1 MSPSKPLL
9 TENDCQRRGRLEA
22 YVSQALLGFRQ
33 DANHTRSSA
42 ALTSLPSYSVIQEF
56 LAYLGPGSPSRDK
69 PKHVDVAAFR
79 KCLFAIGCSADDTSF
94 LLRRLDLRATGS
106 IDGKLFTRLFMSP
119 NANSPT
125 SAAMMRAK
133 QQSSAQLRAST
144 MASGATG
151 GGDDRAAKELHRRM
165 VEKVLLRS
173 KNQNIKDA
181 FRQYDLD
188 RTGYLTHTQFRS
200 MLRDHGFVGADVDV
214 LIKHLDRSNQ
224 QSISFHAFVGDV
236 KLGAGQSYPKP
247 SPKKTT
253 QPLAKPFGA
262 KSNAAASM
270 SYGDKPMRA
279 NPEPTANSGTD
290 PMETIRAKL
299 RQRVM
304 GHNKSIREVF
314 LEYDMDGNGHLDHDE
329 FKAFMAKYR
338 FTEDEANMVI
348 DFLDQDYSGTIDYDE
363 FAAGLLFYRPPPAV
377 VLPSPAQHQ
386 PLPSNTRATA
396 ADGQQVLRTVRKKLD
411 EKLRSKAWRIDLRAE
426 YAKYDSD
433 DKDGLDHQEFG
444 AFLIGI
450 GVKLKAD
457 ELAALLSTLNTDGSE
472 RIEFEEF
479 ASLVSPEFLK
489 RSAQVKGEDGG
500 FYPNQSPPMRQPTD
514 KLQRESDNELWTVF
528 NRYDI
533 HGSGHLDYGELSQL
547 MRDHGFSESDIVQV
561 IKQIDRDG
569 AVGNH
574 KQPRQDGVDYDLFS
588 SVMSNKIWKQG
599 QVANSPK
606 KLIPSRGNAM
616 SAELKEACSQWVKRA
631 LRDNRSLND
640 AFKHHDN
647 DASGELDHEEFRRFM
662 KHYGMK
668 RDGDINAILDLLDS
682 NGNGTI
688 SYEEFSRVFGR
699 VKSGINDNKKPLAD
713 QRNQSNE
720 ANRARQQQRAEKS
733 PSKEHWGEDTKRQLV
748 VLREQELL
756 WLERALRDYAS
767 VESAFRDF
775 DRKNRGELDYEQFR
789 DFMGQYGITDETNVS
804 LLLKRLDVDNSGT
817 VDKQEFLS
825 VFDPDR
831 LSQHKLTDSRDMYQP
846 SRSPTKKRQEST
858 RLRDLE
864 LQWIRSA
871 LAKHR
876 TVKDAFMQSDRDGN
890 GELDQEEFCQLM
902 AAFGIREKEHID
914 VLLKR
919 LDADE
924 SGTIEYEEF
933 STVFHESRVGD
944 QEPAKR
950 QSTQKQNKLR
960 QQPESKKDR
969 AARLRNLEIK
979 WIKRALGCHESIEAA
994 FHEYDVDDSGE
1005 LDHEEFSHIMKRYG
1019 IVRDDDID
1027 LLIRRLDA
1035 NESGTIDFE
1044 EFSTIFNPLRAD
1056 QGPRAGLFPTFE
1068 TLEDDAMDPEELES
1082 ILEVERE
1089 LANRMMRNTRDM
1101 RVAFQKFDMNGNGRI
1116 EYAEFRKVLKSYKF
1130 PELEIRK
1137 VIRHL
1142 DRDVSGFIDY
1152 KEFVSGFSVSKD
1164 SGSTSPTDGVR
1175 RKSKYTVT
1183 RVSPKRPNGTMDRGN
1198 RGSSSVEAVKKQLL
1212 SKILS
1217 THGTVQ
1223 SVFRTYDVQKQG
1235 RLTAEQFEG
1244 LMQDHDFSLSD
1255 AQLLMDA
1262 LDRDK
1267 SGTIEYEEFLS
1278 QLVVRTNV

>member
-9 TENDCQRRGRLEA
+9 SENDRQRRVRLEA
-22 YVSQALLGFRQ
+22 FVVQALKGFHQ
-33 DANHTRSSA
+33 NAGHAKPSA
-42 ALTSLPSYSVIQEF
+42 ALISLPSYSVIQEF
-56 LAYLGPGSPSRDK
+56 LNHVGQGSPSQDK

-79 KCLFAIGCSADDTSF
+79 KCLFAIGCSAEDNSF
-94 LLRRLDLRATGS
+94 LLRELDPRATGS
-106 IDGKLFTRLFMSP
+106 IDGKLFTRLFMSA

-125 SAAMMRAK
+125 AAAAMRTK
-133 QQSSAQLRAST
+133 QQPSPQFRASV
-144 MASGATG
+144 MASG
-151 GGDDRAAKELHRRM
+151 DDRTAKELHRRM
-165 VEKVLLRS
+165 VEKVLLKS

-188 RTGYLTHTQFRS
+188 RTGYLTHAQFRS
-200 MLRDHGFVGADVDV
+200 MLRDHGCVGADVDV
-214 LIKHLDRSNQ
+214 LIKYLDRSNQ

-236 KLGAGQSYPKP
+236 KLGAGQSYPKS

-253 QPLAKPFGA
+253 QSLAKPFGA
-262 KSNAAASM
+262 KSTAAPV
-270 SYGDKPMRA
+270 SYGKPMRV
-279 NPEPTANSGTD
+279 NPEQGAKSGAD
-290 PMETIRAKL
+290 PMEIIRAKL

-329 FKAFMAKYR
+329 FKAFMSKHR

-386 PLPSNTRATA
+386 PLPSNTRAA
-396 ADGQQVLRTVRKKLD
+396 LADGQQVLRTVRKKLD
-411 EKLRSKAWRIDLRAE
+411 EKLKSKTRRIDLRAE

-433 DKDGLDHQEFG
+433 DKEGLDHQEFG
-444 AFLIGI
+444 AFLVGM

-457 ELAALLSTLNTDGSE
+457 ELAALLSTLDTDGSE

-489 RSAQVKGEDGG
+489 RSTQMNGEDGS
-500 FYPNQSPPMRQPTD
+500 FPHNQSSPVRRSTD
-514 KLQRESDNELWTVF
+514 KLQHESDNDLWAVF

-533 HGSGHLDYGELSQL
+533 DGSGLLDYGELSQL

-561 IKQIDRDG
+561 MNQIDRDG
-569 AVGNH
+569 GDGNH
-574 KQPRQDGVDYDLFS
+574 KQPRQDGVDYELFS
-588 SVMSNKIWKQG
+588 SVMSSKTWNLG
-599 QVANSPK
+599 QVASSPK
-606 KLIPSRGNAM
+606 KLTPSKGNTM

-631 LRDNRSLND
+631 LRDNRSLDD

-668 RDGDINAILDLLDS
+668 RDGDINAILDFLDAD
-682 NGNGTI
+682 GNGTI

-699 VKSGINDNKKPLAD
+699 VKNGMNDNKKPFTD

-720 ANRARQQQRAEKS
+720 VNRARQQQRAEKF

-756 WLERALRDYAS
+756 WLERALRDYNS
-767 VESAFRDF
+767 VENAFRDF

-817 VDKQEFLS
+817 VDRQEFLS

-831 LSQHKLTDSRDMYQP
+831 LSQHKITNSRDIYQP

-864 LQWIRSA
+864 LQWIKSA

-876 TVKDAFMQSDRDGN
+876 TTEEAFMQFDRDGS
-890 GELDQEEFCQLM
+890 GELDQEGFCQLM
-902 AAFGIREKEHID
+902 AAFGIHEKEHID

-944 QEPAKR
+944 QEPARR
-950 QSTQKQNKLR
+950 QPTQKQNKQR
-960 QQPESKKDR
+960 QQPESKKNR

-1035 NESGTIDFE
+1035 NGSGTIDFE
-1044 EFSTIFNPLRAD
+1044 EFSTIFNPLRVD
-1056 QGPRAGLFPTFE
+1056 QGPRAGLFPTIE

-1082 ILEVERE
+1082 ILEIERE

-1175 RKSKYTVT
+1175 RKSKYTAT
-1183 RVSPKRPNGTMDRGN
+1183 RVSPKRSNGNTERST
-1198 RGSSSVEAVKKQLL
+1198 RGSLSVDATKKQLL

-1223 SVFRTYDVQKQG
+1223 SVFRTYDLQKQG

-1244 LMQDHDFSLSD
+1244 LMQDYDFSLSD